1 MLSTARVIEK
11 RMLRILSSGH
21 TAPFGVSSVRV
32 WGGLRTSSQI
42 SPAMTSPGTPA
53 TQNASRQP

>member
-11 RMLRILSSGH
+11 RMLRTLSSGH
-21 TAPFGVSSVRV
+21 NAPFGVSSVRV
-32 WGGLRTSSQI
+32 CGGLRMNSQI
-42 SPAMTSPGTPA
+42 GAAMISPGMPA